1 MKYKNLKKSFLNFCE
16 TNKLEKNPKQ
26 LEIINLLNN
35 FIKPKKFFLN
45 NLFSKKDELGFYLFG
60 DVGVGKTMLLN
71 HLYEFCDMK
80 KQRYHF
86 NEFMIKFHDYKHK
99 DKSNSILSF
108 VQKLKDKYELIYL
121 DEFQVTNIVD
131 AMILGK
137 LFETIFDFKIKVL
150 ITSNTKIDDLY
161 KDGLQRDQFV
171 PFISTFKD
179 NSIQK
184 ELVIEDDYRKL
195 SSSKLQRIFY
205 PINEKNTFK
214 INLLFRDLTKD
225 RKRKKLT
232 IDIKGRKF
240 IITDFYDGVAK
251 FDFNQLCNTN
261 IGAEDYIK
269 IAKYCSI
276 IVILNVPYFNDDNI
290 NQQQRFITL
299 IDILYEKKISI
310 MISISSKLENI
321 GSSKKLLKPFKRTL
335 SRILQLTLP
344 KKSLS

>member
-1 MKYKNLKKSFLNFCE
+1 MKYKNLKTSFLNFCE
-16 TNKLEKNPKQ
+16 KNKLEKNPKQ
-26 LEIINLLNN
+26 LEIIDLLNN

-45 NLFSKKDELGFYLFG
+45 NLFRKKIKLGFYLFG

-71 HLYEFCDMK
+71 HFYDFCDMK

-99 DKSNSILSF
+99 EKSNSILSF
-108 VQKLKDKYELIYL
+108 VQKLKDKHELIYL

-137 LFETIFDFKIKVL
+137 LFKTIFDFKIKVL

-161 KDGLQRDQFV
+161 KDGLQREQFI

-214 INLLFRDLTKD
+214 INFLFRDLTKD
-225 RKRKKLT
+225 RKHKKLT
-232 IDIKGRKF
+232 IDVKGRKF
-240 IITDFYDGVAK
+240 IISDFYDGVAK
-251 FDFNQLCNTN
+251 FEFNQLCNTN

-269 IAKYCSI
+269 IAKHCSI

-310 MISISSKLENI
+310 MISIPSELENI
-321 GSSKKLLKPFKRTL
+321 GSSKKLLKVSKA
-335 SRILQLTLP
+335 I
-344 KKSLS
+344 